1 MIVKITKLLGFL
13 AFCLISGCM
22 SDNNRSETT
31 YKKSSAAKK
40 NTCTYQNAMECSNR
54 QLCNSLSSV
63 IMRGEAR
70 IRGLACV
77 NQAKVAK
84 QQVKTFNNI
93 TKSVEIE
100 LNRLGC
106 DAGQADGA
114 MDDRTLSGLYR
125 LTDKVGIEFDIGL
138 LKDQNFLRLIKSF
151 STNTCSKAS
160 TSTASNS
167 TPKKACLP
175 FSPEVCSAKVLC
187 DRSTNINKLWTMV
200 SSMQGYVN
208 EAKKRGLTC
217 GVGAKNT
224 VKKTPPVTNP
234 KPDNSAELRQ
244 LRQERELL
252 EANLLA
258 TQQLIKQQKRAAE
271 RPYKACLANC
281 LLNNK
286 AGKGFSAAL
295 SGMAQCNS
303 SCAPLKWGGAV
314 VPPSWEKNQKRLKRV
329 DCMITRMSKNQATAS
344 CTQY

>member
-77 NQAKVAK
+77 NQAKVKKSKIANKVVVASAAK
-84 QQVKTFNNI
+84 ISKTSTVSKATVPKTNNI

-106 DAGQADGA
+106 DAGKADGA
-114 MDDRTLSGLYR
+114 MDDKTLSGLYR

-151 STNTCSKAS
+151 STNTCSK
-160 TSTASNS
+160 TSTPTTN
-167 TPKKACLP
+167 PFKKKP
-175 FSPEVCSAKVLC
+175 
-187 DRSTNINKLWTMV
+187 T
-200 SSMQGYVN
+200 
-208 EAKKRGLTC
+208 
-217 GVGAKNT
+217 
-224 VKKTPPVTNP
+224 VTNP

-286 AGKGFSAAL
+286 AGKGFAAAL

-314 VPPSWEKNQKRLKRV
+314 VPPSWEKN
-329 DCMITRMSKNQATAS
+329 
-344 CTQY
+344 